1 MRPLF
6 LLSLFAPAF
15 ALASAEGVNPKAT
28 DLFEI
33 GGIPVS
39 NSILTTWILAVLI
52 IIAVRVLV
60 GTPKIIPN
68 KGQALVENVASGLR
82 DALEPIVGKKMIGK
96 TFPVLCGFFVFIL
109 LMNWSGL
116 LPGVGTLKY
125 APKIQDSTFIVAAG
139 PARDEAVKLI
149 KAKHGE
155 VIEQVI
161 DAKNSDS
168 AQSKQAAKQQ
178 VRIADF
184 GVGFDEHSKEVPAK
198 NLLTKAQFAEL
209 QKNDTDGVINKHPGY
224 TLDAIRPA
232 NSDLN
237 TTLALSILSFLA
249 WTYFVLRY
257 AGLKALVFD
266 LFGNKADKRELSMLM
281 WLMQGFIFLGV
292 GVIEVLSIASRLI
305 SLPFRLYGNVFGGEN
320 LIHTLGGI
328 APYVVPAVAGMLEVL
343 VGLIQA
349 FVFTLLSAVYIGL
362 ICNHDAGH
370 DDEHAH

>member
-6 LLSLFAPAF
+6 HLCLLTPTLVFA
-15 ALASAEGVNPKAT
+15 AEDGVKKTAT

-33 GGIPVS
+33 GGIPIS
-39 NSILTTWILAVLI
+39 NSILTTWIIATLI
-52 IIAVRVLV
+52 IVAVRLLV

-116 LPGVGTLKY
+116 LPGVGTIKY
-125 APKIQDSTFIVAAG
+125 MTA
-139 PARDEAVKLI
+139 E
-149 KAKHGE
+149 HGW
-155 VIEQVI
+155 Q
-161 DAKNSDS
+161 
-168 AQSKQAAKQQ
+168 
-178 VRIADF
+178 
-184 GVGFDEHSKEVPAK
+184 
-198 NLLTKAQFAEL
+198 
-209 QKNDTDGVINKHPGY
+209 
-224 TLDAIRPA
+224 DAIRPA

-237 TTLALSILSFLA
+237 TTLALSVISFLA

-257 AGLKALVFD
+257 AGFKALVFD
-266 LFGNKADKRELSMLM
+266 LFGNKADKKELSTPM
-281 WLMQGFIFLGV
+281 WLMLGFIFLGV
-292 GVIEVLSIASRLI
+292 GGIEVLSIASRLI

-328 APYVVPAVAGMLEVL
+328 APYVIPAVAGMLEVL

-370 DDEHAH
+370 DEEHAH

>member
-6 LLSLFAPAF
+6 HLCLLTPTLV
-15 ALASAEGVNPKAT
+15 LAAEDGVKKTAT
-28 DLFEI
+28 DLFEV
-33 GGIPVS
+33 GGIPIS
-39 NSILTTWILAVLI
+39 NSILTTWIIATLI
-52 IIAVRVLV
+52 IVAVRLLV

-96 TFPVLCGFFVFIL
+96 SFPVLCGFFVFIL

-116 LPGVGTLKY
+116 LPGVGTIKY
-125 APKIQDSTFIVAAG
+125 MTA
-139 PARDEAVKLI
+139 E
-149 KAKHGE
+149 HGW
-155 VIEQVI
+155 Q
-161 DAKNSDS
+161 
-168 AQSKQAAKQQ
+168 
-178 VRIADF
+178 
-184 GVGFDEHSKEVPAK
+184 
-198 NLLTKAQFAEL
+198 
-209 QKNDTDGVINKHPGY
+209 
-224 TLDAIRPA
+224 DAIRPA

-237 TTLALSILSFLA
+237 TTLALSVISFFA

-266 LFGNKADKRELSMLM
+266 LFGNKADKKELSTPM
-281 WLMQGFIFLGV
+281 WLMLGFIFLGV
-292 GVIEVLSIASRLI
+292 GGIEVLSIASRLI

-328 APYVVPAVAGMLEVL
+328 APYVIPAVAGMLEVL

-370 DDEHAH
+370 DEEHAH